1 MAQVTIF
8 QTAPRPM
15 PRWFP
20 RADVILMKDTFS
32 YMVGEEGL
40 TRILQAY
47 EAAEKKRK
55 KSFDTLQDHFRE

>member
-1 MAQVTIF
+1 
-8 QTAPRPM
+8 M

-40 TRILQAY
+40 ARILQVYDDAG
-47 EAAEKKRK
+47 KKRK
-55 KSFDTLQDHFRE
+55 T